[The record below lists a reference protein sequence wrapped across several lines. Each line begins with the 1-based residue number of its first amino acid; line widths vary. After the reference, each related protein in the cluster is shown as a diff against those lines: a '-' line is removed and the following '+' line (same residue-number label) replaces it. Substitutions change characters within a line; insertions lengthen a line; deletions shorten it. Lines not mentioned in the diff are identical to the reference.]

1 MRKGRRNCRR
11 SYRLKQIDNLNK
23 NLTQNNIVDISRLL
37 SDDRTALMWKQFKS
51 LKDVKR
57 AVNKPERGLWRA
69 VNAKKRWINPQL
81 TSTLRVSEYLG
92 EFQKESEEFLKQ
104 DFNIWIGTNDEISYL

>member
-1 MRKGRRNCRR
+1 MKEILFATSNVSKIARFSTKLLEKG
-11 SYRLKQIDNLNK
+11 I
-23 NLTQNNIVDISRLL
+23 LL
-37 SDDRTALMWKQFKS
+37 KS

-57 AVNKPERGLWRA
+57 AVNKPERGLWR
-69 VNAKKRWINPQL
+69 VVDAKKRWINPQL
-81 TSTLRVSEYLG
+81 TSTLRVSEYSG